1 MPFVV
6 KAGAKSIGVVKRK
19 SKKSVNK
26 VLANEFRRKNKV
38 SILKIRAMKKKR

>member
-19 SKKSVNK
+19 SKRSINK
-26 VLANEFRRKNKV
+26 LLANEFRRKNKV
-38 SILKIRAMKKKR
+38 SVLKISMKKKR

>member
-26 VLANEFRRKNKV
+26 VLAKEFRKNNKV
-38 SILKIRAMKKKR
+38 SILKIAKKR

>member
-19 SKKSVNK
+19 SKKSINK
-26 VLANEFRRKNKV
+26 ILAKEFKRKNKV
-38 SILKIRAMKKKR
+38 SVLKIAAKMKR

>member
-19 SKKSVNK
+19 SKKSINK
-26 VLANEFRRKNKV
+26 LLANEFRRKNKV
-38 SILKIRAMKKKR
+38 SVLKLAKKR